1 MSVRLGAYVCDGDD
15 DVQFV
20 RVEDIERSGSGT
32 KRTAHARRRELRV
45 EGQPGR
51 AALF

>member
-1 MSVRLGAYVCDGDD
+1 MYVRLCAYVCDGDD

-32 KRTAHARRRELRV
+32 KRTARRRELRV
-45 EGQPGR
+45 EGQPRR
-51 AALF
+51 AALL